1 MWRALAADAAGNP
14 AEPAGIRTGL
24 GHVQSPSDE
33 TDAKL
38 RLASLQLLLRRP
50 SSATTIP
57 NRLAEIGPSYYDP
70 FTGLPMLWSERQ
82 AMVYS
87 AGRDRFDDGGDP
99 HFDLAVP
106 VRPAPSQGETQRK
119 AALSSQTLS
128 PTKGLW

>member
-1 MWRALAADAAGNP
+1 MFSLRLM
-14 AEPAGIRTGL
+14 
-24 GHVQSPSDE
+24 E